1 MALNGKSMG
10 DAIAAAITASDA
22 SSDAKAAVKKVWED
36 IGDAICDY
44 IVANI
49 DVKIPQGSVITAV
62 SGGSG
67 APAVG
72 TPNAAPLDCTVS

>member
-1 MALNGKSMG
+1 MALNGKAMG
-10 DAIAAAITASDA
+10 DAVAAAITASDA
-22 SSDAKAAVKKVWED
+22 SIEAKAAVKKVWED
-36 IGDAICDY
+36 VGDAICDY

-49 DVKIPQGSVITAV
+49 EVKIPAGSVIIMV

-72 TPNAAPLDCTVS
+72 APNASPIGCTVS